1 MRRTENLLNPIYK
14 KRYREI
20 YKLVFNA
27 DLDKVS
33 DHSHWMSNDPDY
45 IILKQPLWIIVE
57 SKIINKRM
65 WITENGGQLE
75 IATAQLDLD
84 CKSNEYSKS
93 YERFSFKN
101 QSELC
106 KKLEEVLKPCL
117 EKEQDLDLE
126 LER

>member
-1 MRRTENLLNPIYK
+1 MRRTESLLNPIYHK
-14 KRYREI
+14 KYREI
-20 YKLVFNA
+20 YKLLFNA
-27 DLDKVS
+27 DLDS
-33 DHSHWMSNDPDY
+33 INDRSNWMKTNQDY
-45 IILKQPLWIIVE
+45 VEKNQPLWIIVE

-65 WITENGGQLE
+65 WITESFKDLE

-93 YERFSFKN
+93 YERLRFKN

-106 KKLEEVLKPCL
+106 KKLEEILKPCL

-126 LER
+126 FER